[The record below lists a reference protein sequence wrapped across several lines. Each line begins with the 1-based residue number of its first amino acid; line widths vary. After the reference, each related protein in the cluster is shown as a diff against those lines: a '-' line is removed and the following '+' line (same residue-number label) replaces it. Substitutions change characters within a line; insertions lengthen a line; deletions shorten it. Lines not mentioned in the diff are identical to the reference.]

1 MTEQNGSTGKL
12 LAWES
17 VREQGFFDKNHAVRV
32 CITILFAIGLF
43 CFLHYREVRVEVLEL
58 GTDADRYV
66 VAQIDF
72 EFLDENAK
80 AIRSQEAVRYIGK
93 IYKLNEQETRQKRIE
108 FENYIRRDQDWRKS
122 VEQVSFEEIY
132 QALDLLE
139 DVLLQAR
146 FSDTRTIQ
154 QLQHNHFYT
163 TYYQAFGPT
172 DIASPV
178 QLPED
183 IWDSF
188 LQIAFVNEIFQEGT
202 VNLID
207 RFFSQEGWRLEEDI
221 LAQQK
226 LHAQIQGRVP
236 DQYTRIRAGSRI
248 IDQGERVEMRHIMML
263 QAMKKELGD
272 RRNLWHPLTIFGS
285 TLLVG
290 IALFMGKS
298 LLKLYFPEMLKSNRK
313 LFLLVTILLMT
324 LALSKLCEY
333 FLVEVNSKFVD
344 TVRFPLLL
352 PFAAILLTSLMGPG
366 LAMLASVFLAVGLT
380 LTLAIDRQGFMLIN
394 LIAAM
399 TAVVHTH
406 SITRRNEIFILCFR
420 IWCICG
426 SVIIAMHC
434 YENTALTW
442 VLWGDLLSSMVFM
455 LVTGILVVGI
465 LPLLESGF
473 EVLTDVNLMEYMD
486 PNNEMLRRLS
496 IEAPGT
502 YQHSVVVGNLAEAAA
517 SAIGANGLFCRAAAL
532 YHDIGKL
539 ATPHYFTENQQ
550 TSMNMHQLLTPTESA
565 RVIIAHV
572 SEGVS
577 MARKIGLPEK
587 FIDIIKEHHGT
598 TLVYYFYKKQLDK
611 MGGDPNLV
619 DEKEF
624 RYTGPKPRS
633 KESAILMIADS
644 LEAASRSLDEINEET
659 LSELIQGLIARKASE
674 GQFNQCLLTF
684 EELGI
689 VKQAMIKTLLA
700 ASHSRI
706 KYPKVL
712 RDNAEENG

>member
-1 MTEQNGSTGKL
+1 
-12 LAWES
+12 
-17 VREQGFFDKNHAVRV
+17 
-32 CITILFAIGLF
+32 
-43 CFLHYREVRVEVLEL
+43 
-58 GTDADRYV
+58 
-66 VAQIDF
+66 
-72 EFLDENAK
+72 
-80 AIRSQEAVRYIGK
+80 
-93 IYKLNEQETRQKRIE
+93 NEQETRQKRIE

-366 LAMLASVFLAVGLT
+366 LAMLAS
-380 LTLAIDRQGFMLIN
+380 
-394 LIAAM
+394 
-399 TAVVHTH
+399 
-406 SITRRNEIFILCFR
+406 
-420 IWCICG
+420 
-426 SVIIAMHC
+426 
-434 YENTALTW
+434 
-442 VLWGDLLSSMVFM
+442 
-455 LVTGILVVGI
+455 
-465 LPLLESGF
+465 
-473 EVLTDVNLMEYMD
+473 
-486 PNNEMLRRLS
+486 
-496 IEAPGT
+496 
-502 YQHSVVVGNLAEAAA
+502 
-517 SAIGANGLFCRAAAL
+517 
-532 YHDIGKL
+532 
-539 ATPHYFTENQQ
+539 
-550 TSMNMHQLLTPTESA
+550 
-565 RVIIAHV
+565 
-572 SEGVS
+572 
-577 MARKIGLPEK
+577 
-587 FIDIIKEHHGT
+587 
-598 TLVYYFYKKQLDK
+598 
-611 MGGDPNLV
+611 
-619 DEKEF
+619 
-624 RYTGPKPRS
+624 
-633 KESAILMIADS
+633 
-644 LEAASRSLDEINEET
+644 
-659 LSELIQGLIARKASE
+659 
-674 GQFNQCLLTF
+674 
-684 EELGI
+684 
-689 VKQAMIKTLLA
+689 
-700 ASHSRI
+700 
-706 KYPKVL
+706 
-712 RDNAEENG
+712 